1 MYNQQLKKLN
11 DYPSGERRVIKS
23 KKKLQDLGHAEFVSN
38 SPDYLQKVLKN
49 SPIQSFIPW
58 QVVWKDIS
66 ITTHCRLVF
75 DASKITD
82 TGYRLNDI
90 ISKGRNNI
98 YKLLEILIRWYI
110 NKVAFHTDIKRL
122 YNSVKLHEENWCLQR
137 YIWQQEL
144 DQTKIPGQKVIK
156 TLIYGVKSSGNQ
168 ANQV

>member
-23 KKKLQDLGHAEFVSN
+23 KKELQDLGHAKFVSN
-38 SPDYLQKVLKN
+38 SPDYLQKVPKN

-98 YKLLEILIRWYI
+98 YKLLEIVIR
-110 NKVAFHTDIKRL
+110 
-122 YNSVKLHEENWCLQR
+122 
-137 YIWQQEL
+137 
-144 DQTKIPGQKVIK
+144 
-156 TLIYGVKSSGNQ
+156 
-168 ANQV
+168 